1 MAKRF
6 KEKLSRVVP
15 SLQLC
20 RPNKSKASSL
30 FPGNTIPAIYRL
42 SPINPKSFDISFPSF
57 SAPAPPST
65 PDRSFT
71 RSHHVRRR
79 SKLSNQESSSEY
91 TRKKDGSISLC
102 FEMPNACDVNV
113 VQTIR
118 WHAVSKS
125 QQRPATKPREK
136 ACEENEAPLL
146 SRTSISFH
154 DDDSSTEFFSERSS
168 SVETVET
175 TPASTSLVPQK
186 LLPREVEGKVR
197 ESVAVVK
204 RSEDPLEDFRRS
216 MWEMVVQKEMFTA
229 EDLEQLLLC
238 FLSLNSRQYHP
249 VIVEAF
255 SEIWQLLFS
264 NRKCSPPSRRRV
276 SKSSREH

>member
-91 TRKKDGSISLC
+91 TRKKDG
-102 FEMPNACDVNV
+102 
-113 VQTIR
+113 R